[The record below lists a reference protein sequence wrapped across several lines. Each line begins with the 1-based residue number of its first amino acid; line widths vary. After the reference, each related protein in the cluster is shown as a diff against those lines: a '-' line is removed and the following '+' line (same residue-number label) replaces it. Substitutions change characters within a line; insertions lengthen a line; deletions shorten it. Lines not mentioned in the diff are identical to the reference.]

1 MSNQTTDIAKAP
13 GTDAPDGSAL
23 ALKTVGQIHI
33 TIGWLVGGAC
43 LIFGTVGAIQ
53 TADSLIGPVPA
64 VILAIIGVIIIV
76 RGYSK
81 GARAKATAKAA
92 IEATKAAE
100 RTSRMEQMMA
110 NMVSGSGQVAQ
121 PQAQVKC
128 PKCGAAIPG
137 SVKFCPEC
145 GASTKAKCVKCGA
158 EMTADAK
165 FCPECGAK
173 CE

>member
-1 MSNQTTDIAKAP
+1 MSNQTTNIAKAP

-33 TIGWLVGGAC
+33 TIGWLVGVGC
-43 LIFGTVGAIQ
+43 LICGSFLAYS
-53 TADSLIGPVPA
+53 AFDELGPVPG
-64 VILAIIGVIIIV
+64 VILGFIGVIIIV
-76 RGYSK
+76 SGYSK
-81 GARAKATAKAA
+81 GAKAKATAKAA

-100 RTSRMEQMMA
+100 RTSRMEQMMV

-121 PQAQVKC
+121 PQALAKC
-128 PKCGAAIPG
+128 PKCGAAIPR

-145 GASTKAKCVKCGA
+145 GAPTKAKCAKCGA
-158 EMTADAK
+158 EMAADAK
-165 FCPECGAK
+165 FCPECGGK